1 MGILEYF
8 ELNGSVAVVTG
19 ASRGIG
25 RATAIALAEAGA
37 DVALL
42 ARSESDLA
50 LVAETVE
57 ATGRR
62 ALPIPFDVMDTE
74 TMPALAERVTS
85 ELGNLGILVNNAGG
99 SFPGPL
105 LETSAQS
112 FETAIRFNVTTALE
126 MTKAVVPS
134 MLARGGGSV
143 VNISSAI
150 GRMADRGFTAYGT
163 AKAAMAHMSR
173 LNAMD
178 LAPHIRVNAIAVGSV
193 ATDALATVLPEEA
206 RVTMEANTPLRRLG
220 EPEDIAAA
228 VVYLCS
234 RAGSY
239 VTGKVLEVDGGMTHP
254 TLPLGFPDY
263 EPPQD

>member
-1 MGILEYF
+1 MGILENF
-8 ELNGSVAVVTG
+8 ELNDEVALVTG

-25 RATAIALAEAGA
+25 RATAIALAEAGS

-42 ARSESDLA
+42 ARNEADLA

-57 ATGRR
+57 AIGRR
-62 ALPIPFDVMDTE
+62 ALPITFDVMDIE
-74 TMPALAERVTS
+74 AMPALVERVTG

-99 SFPGPL
+99 SFPEPL
-105 LETSAQS
+105 LDTSVQS

-134 MLARGGGSV
+134 MLANGGGSV

-150 GRMADRGFTAYGT
+150 ARLADRGFTAYGT

-193 ATDALATVLPEEA
+193 ATDALAMVLPQEA
-206 RVTMEANTPLRRLG
+206 RATMESNTPLGRLG

-234 RAGSY
+234 RAGEY
-239 VTGKVLEVDGGMTHP
+239 VTGKVLEVDGGMTFP
-254 TLPLGFPDY
+254 TLPLGIPDY
-263 EPPQD
+263 EPPAG